1 MLNQGASL
9 EFLWMSDEDSLFKI
23 LEILYSYLV
32 FAQSFFFL
40 SFLKPVMKFYVFVLK
55 NYHPLK
61 KNFVNYTQHLK
72 I

>member
-1 MLNQGASL
+1 MVNQGASL
-9 EFLWMSDEDSLFKI
+9 EFLWISDEDSLFEI

-32 FAQSFFFL
+32 FAQSFFSLLFKTRNEIL
-40 SFLKPVMKFYVFVLK
+40 DMFVLK
-55 NYHPLK
+55 NYYPLK

>member
-1 MLNQGASL
+1 MVNQGASL

-32 FAQSFFFL
+32 FAQSFFSLLFKTRNEIL
-40 SFLKPVMKFYVFVLK
+40 DMFVLK

>member
-32 FAQSFFFL
+32 FAQSFFSLLFKTRNEIL
-40 SFLKPVMKFYVFVLK
+40 DMFVLK

>member
-1 MLNQGASL
+1 MVNQGASL
-9 EFLWMSDEDSLFKI
+9 EFLWMSDEDSLFEI

-32 FAQSFFFL
+32 FAQNFFSLLFKTRNEIL
-40 SFLKPVMKFYVFVLK
+40 DMFVLK